1 MNTER
6 LEYGSMGAGL
16 IVGILLL
23 VLLGWIPFTGWIIA
37 GFAAGLAARGS
48 IRGFFSGLIA
58 GVIVSAVLIAVILF
72 VNVGDINTIFS
83 YFGTSSLVVSIY
95 TVVMHLEN
103 LSSVALI
110 KAIVI
115 NGIAIPAIGG
125 LVGGSILSRGY
136 MVVEQEEQEQ
146 PASSPTQVAPE
157 PAGKD

>member
-48 IRGFFSGLIA
+48 IRGLFSGLIA
-58 GVIVSAVLIAVILF
+58 GVIVSAVLISVILF
-72 VNVGDINTIFS
+72 INVGDINTIFS
-83 YFGTSSLVVSIY
+83 YFGTSSIVVSIY
-95 TVVMHLEN
+95 TIVMHLEN
-103 LSSVALI
+103 YGSLALI

-115 NGIAIPAIGG
+115 NGIAIPAVGG
-125 LVGGSILSRGY
+125 LVGGSILSKGY

-146 PASSPTQVAPE
+146 PAPAHAQVAAE
-157 PAGKD
+157 PAGKE

>member
-146 PASSPTQVAPE
+146 PSSSPTQVAPE

>member
-16 IVGILLL
+16 IIGILLL
-23 VLLGWIPFTGWIIA
+23 VLLGWIPFVGWIVA
-37 GFAAGLAARGS
+37 GLAAGLAARGAM
-48 IRGFFSGLIA
+48 RGLFSGLIA

-72 VNVGDINTIFS
+72 VNVGEINTIFS
-83 YFGTSSLVVSIY
+83 YFGTSSVVVSIY
-95 TVVMHLEN
+95 TVLMHLEN
-103 LSSVALI
+103 YSSLALI

-136 MVVEQEEQEQ
+136 MVVEQEVQEEAA
-146 PASSPTQVAPE
+146 PSHAQVAAE
-157 PAGKD
+157 PAGKE